1 MAGLNLDVASFATFA
16 EGSLALLGRA
26 LDVDGR
32 FRAERVGKGD
42 PPRTRVASCK
52 EALRGLEARL
62 SDREAPYPGLL
73 RDAEPGYLGSLH
85 LGTLRG
91 AGVDERP
98 LSAEELSR
106 GEGAVVLDHEF
117 TLYLDEA
124 PFRDDPDLLDGLA
137 ALFMRV
143 CEAMD
148 GYVGGV
154 SFESAFGRQVVDFVT
169 EAVLEGRRGR
179 VSATP
184 GRPDE
189 CDLGL
194 PRWLSLFGPAYVDF
208 FGRDRIGQLGVRVE
222 WTANGGAVVWATP
235 TPFVFDPSARATVDY
250 PFVARWIEVLGSDTV
265 VHETQTSGQP
275 GEYVPRLVEHYRRA
289 RRAGDDPAATVGAWA
304 HDPGETGELGPVPP
318 ASAWTLQTVTA
329 LRRIG
334 FFATWPGS
342 DAEVAAELD
351 DRRRA
356 TTGAPFDPTD
366 VWSELE
372 LAAEDTA
379 RVWWCDTESEVT
391 PGAQA
396 YVTAIGQWAAISQ
409 GALVPEQVEEA
420 WDQPAGQVRIG
431 VRLDGVTHQLVAH
444 VIDDYLDV
452 SLIDQLNELLAD
464 RGVAFQQ
471 LTTGDQTAY
480 LLAVSPE
487 QHHALNERRWPFA
500 R

>member
-1 MAGLNLDVASFATFA
+1 MSGLGLSVSSYATFA
-16 EGSLALLGRA
+16 QGSLALLGRA

-42 PPRTRVASCK
+42 PPRTRVASCE

-62 SDREAPYPGLL
+62 TDREPPYPGLL

-91 AGVDERP
+91 ADVDERP

-124 PFRDDPDLLDGLA
+124 PFRDDPDLLAGLA
-137 ALFMRV
+137 ALFVRV

-148 GYVGGV
+148 AHAGGV
-154 SFESAFGRQVVDFVT
+154 TFERALGRQVWDFVT
-169 EAVLEGRRGR
+169 DAVLEGRRGR

-189 CDLGL
+189 CQLGL
-194 PRWLSLFGPAYVDF
+194 PGWLSFFGPAYVDF
-208 FGRDRIGQLGVRVE
+208 FGRDRIGQLGIRVE

-235 TPFVFDPSARATVDY
+235 TPFVFDPTARSTVDY
-250 PFVARWIEVLGSDTV
+250 PFIARWIEVLGSDTV

-289 RRAGDDPAATVGAWA
+289 RRAADDPAATVGTWA
-304 HDPGETGELGPVPP
+304 HSRGETGEREPLPP

-334 FFATWPGS
+334 FFDTWPGS
-342 DAEVAAELD
+342 DAEIAAELD

-379 RVWWCDTESEVT
+379 RVWWRDTESDVAPDT
-391 PGAQA
+391 QA
-396 YVTAIGQWAAISQ
+396 YVTAIGEWAAISQ
-409 GALVPEQVEEA
+409 GALVLEQVEEQ
-420 WDQPAGQVRIG
+420 WDQPAAQVRIL
-431 VRLDGVTHQLVAH
+431 VRLDGVTHELISRIV
-444 VIDDYLDV
+444 DDYLDV
-452 SLIDQLNELLAD
+452 SLVDQLNVLLAD

-471 LTTGDQTAY
+471 VTTGDQTAY
-480 LLAVSPE
+480 LLAVTPE
-487 QHHALNERRWPFA
+487 QQQALSERGWPFT